1 LPDNAQA
8 QQTPIYIGEASC
20 TAFAT
25 RTRQSLCMGSPAVV
39 SHFPRVHFAQ
49 DESLMTTHNFQVS
62 WPTQGQATLLL
73 KVVMARVNR
82 AFHVFLL
89 EPTIVRINQMY
100 RDPTYRPPAFTAKIF
115 ALFALGEVYSS
126 RAKDS
131 SDGNIPG
138 LSYFKYASSLVQVLP
153 ERADLDHVETLL
165 LLVCC
170 LFLSAMVE
178 AYGLMVL
185 VILFTQPQQEA
196 FCIFLDRICTPL
208 KHIPRIT
215 PQSPPYSGTPTFN
228 ASTSYPYLVDDI
240 HL

>member
-1 LPDNAQA
+1 
-8 QQTPIYIGEASC
+8 
-20 TAFAT
+20 
-25 RTRQSLCMGSPAVV
+25 MGSPAVV